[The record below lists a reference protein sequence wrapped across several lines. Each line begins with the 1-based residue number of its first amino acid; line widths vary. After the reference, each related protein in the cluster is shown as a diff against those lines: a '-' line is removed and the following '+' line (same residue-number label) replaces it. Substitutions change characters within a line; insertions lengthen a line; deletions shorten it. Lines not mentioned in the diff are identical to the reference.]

1 VTTESSDTSG
11 TAAAA
16 RIARGGLALALMM
29 AHASAPAAAQER
41 TSAQELNERLQQIQ
55 GQVEPGAA
63 QSVQGQPARPDE
75 LIRQIEAIQQPSLG
89 QSTPDQ
95 QPALGEDEVRKLV
108 REGLGVDVLSV
119 ELVERDGQPVY
130 ALTVMNPPGNYNG
143 AFMVRTL
150 LVDGATGGLLGQVP
164 HTPRAAALN
173 LTQDAPAAGFEG
185 SGPEIR
191 RRSHR

>member
-1 VTTESSDTSG
+1 MRS
-11 TAAAA
+11 TAPGVL
-16 RIARGGLALALMM
+16 IACGGLALTIL
-29 AHASAPAAAQER
+29 APHPIAPVAAQER
-41 TSAQELNERLQQIQ
+41 TSAQGLIERLQQIQ
-55 GQVEPGAA
+55 GQVEPVAA
-63 QSVQGQPARPDE
+63 QPVQGQPARADE
-75 LIRQIEAIQQPSLG
+75 SATGQP
-89 QSTPDQ
+89 P
-95 QPALGEDEVRKLV
+95 PLGEDEVRRLV
-108 REGLGVDVLSV
+108 REGLGVDVLRV
-119 ELVERDGQPVY
+119 ELVERDGRPVY